1 MQTVAVPNSTL
12 RLSRVGLGCWTLGR
26 EYWGDDHDDDRAVR
40 TIHAALAAGI
50 NWVDTAPLYG
60 RGHADALVRRALHE
74 RPEVAV
80 ATKVGVRW
88 TGTSSGHA
96 ESDLSPGHIRADC
109 EASLERLGR
118 DRIDLLQVHWP
129 DQQERAL
136 EPTIATLQQ
145 LKDEGKVRAWG
156 LCNYNAASVRH
167 ARALAPMSTLQA
179 PYSLLRREFE
189 SALVHEVTRVDSHGE
204 SVAMLAYETLVRGLL
219 TGRFRSLPQFPQTDQ
234 RARDDRFSG
243 RRFAHA
249 RSFVSDLER
258 VSRKVDIPVPTLA
271 VGWVLSRPGVTA
283 AVVGARTPAQIEQTA
298 VAARLAHRSRLW
310 SIVSRLASIHGGT

>member
-60 RGHADALVRRALHE
+60 RGHADALVRRALHG

-136 EPTIATLQQ
+136 EPTIDRGRMAVCAC
-145 LKDEGKVRAWG
+145 KWE
-156 LCNYNAASVRH
+156 
-167 ARALAPMSTLQA
+167 
-179 PYSLLRREFE
+179 RRG
-189 SALVHEVTRVDSHGE
+189 HNQGRWHG
-204 SVAMLAYETLVRGLL
+204 
-219 TGRFRSLPQFPQTDQ
+219 
-234 RARDDRFSG
+234 RAR
-243 RRFAHA
+243 
-249 RSFVSDLER
+249 
-258 VSRKVDIPVPTLA
+258 
-271 VGWVLSRPGVTA
+271 
-283 AVVGARTPAQIEQTA
+283 
-298 VAARLAHRSRLW
+298 
-310 SIVSRLASIHGGT
+310 